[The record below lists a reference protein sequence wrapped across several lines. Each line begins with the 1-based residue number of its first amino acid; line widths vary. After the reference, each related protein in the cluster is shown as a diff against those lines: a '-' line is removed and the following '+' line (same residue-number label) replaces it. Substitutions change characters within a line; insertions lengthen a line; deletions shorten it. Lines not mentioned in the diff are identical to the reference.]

1 MESQHCPALSFKKA
15 LLKTGSAKSWELPMS
30 YFMYSTMLGESNMAA
45 SARATKLT
53 VSFLPFSALTLKSI
67 VGKKA
72 TLDNTGLFLYAMPSH
87 SAIPHTKLDHFT
99 VILYVCIFVHLV
111 LFVWKSECSDGEAW
125 LFLSD
130 CLWARRWKR
139 VCYTKT

>member
-1 MESQHCPALSFKKA
+1 
-15 LLKTGSAKSWELPMS
+15 MS

-87 SAIPHTKLDHFT
+87 SAIPNTKLDHFT

-111 LFVWKSECSDGEAW
+111 LFV
-125 LFLSD
+125 
-130 CLWARRWKR
+130 
-139 VCYTKT
+139 